1 MSGGTLLGDVSG
13 DGKVTAVDVIRIAKY
28 VLDDA
33 TFSASQLAA
42 ADVTGDGKVT
52 AADVIRLARYL
63 VGLAELGSV

>member
-1 MSGGTLLGDVSG
+1 M
-13 DGKVTAVDVIRIAKY
+13 DVIRIAKY